1 MEIREL
7 AARVGLST
15 KTIRYYEK
23 VGVLPSPKRRTNGYR
38 IYDENDVER
47 LQFVIGARQLD
58 FTLEDIT
65 EILALRDRRE
75 APCKVVLDLLMDKSH
90 EVFQRIEAL
99 QKLETSLRELHDL
112 GKTFPMDDIEGKN
125 CVCHLVSRRGSRT
138 VNGLISTE
146 SALDMNND

>member
-15 KTIRYYEK
+15 KTIRYYEQ

-38 IYDENDVER
+38 IYDENDVDR
-47 LQFVIGARQLD
+47 LKFVIGARQLD

-65 EILALRDRRE
+65 EILALRDCRE
-75 APCKVVLDLLMDKSH
+75 APCKVVLDLLMDKAH
-90 EVFQRIEAL
+90 EVSLRIEAL
-99 QKLETSLRELHDL
+99 QKLETSLRELHEL

-125 CVCHLVSRRGSRT
+125 CVCHLVSSQGSRI
-138 VNGLISTE
+138 VSGPNGL
-146 SALDMNND
+146 D